1 MNLAF
6 RLTQS
11 TASRPDL
18 PASLAVNPCR
28 STWLGWCPDGT
39 VEIRSGK
46 VEIGQGILT
55 ALGQIAAHELR
66 LPIERIRMIPVQTG
80 VSPDEAVTSG
90 SLSIQESG
98 TAIRIVCAE
107 LRERLI
113 ARAAERWGIA
123 AVACIARDGLVTGP
137 NDNRLDYRDLDPASL
152 LEGEVGAIASAA
164 ANPSAHLPTPI
175 IGQSI
180 PRHDL
185 PAKIRGAPAY
195 LHDQRLPGLLHARVV
210 RAAIPGATLQSVS
223 ADALSSFGN
232 SVRLI
237 RDGNFLAVVAER
249 EWLAIRA
256 AEHLVA
262 ATRWQQPGL
271 PFDDQAVADWLRTQP
286 AESRVIA
293 EHAPETSALESS
305 AIPTGKIGGGTSP
318 AQSDPDAPTYEAV
331 FTKPFIAHASLM
343 PSCALA
349 RWTGQ
354 RLDIWTHSQ
363 GPYNLRADLALVFPD
378 ADIVVHH
385 AEGAGCYGH
394 NAADDVALDAA
405 LIARACGAPVRVL
418 WSRRD
423 ELIRAPLGS
432 AMAMRVRA
440 WMQGGHITR
449 WEHEVW
455 SAGHS
460 LRPGRAPTP
469 TLLAATEIASNR
481 FEPRESVNAALAAG
495 GGSERNAIPAYRFNA
510 MRIVNHRV
518 RNMPLRTSALRS
530 LGAFG
535 NVFALESAI
544 DDLAELA
551 HQDPIAFRLAHLDH
565 PRARRV
571 LETLAAR
578 RGATRPRH
586 EMTDTVTGT
595 GIGFAH
601 YKNSGAWCAVAADIE
616 VGESITVGKLTVVAD
631 LGEVIN
637 PDGARNQLEGGA
649 IQACSWTLLE
659 TMRIDRAEGPL
670 CTDWSAYPI
679 LNFSS
684 QPRVDVVLIEAA
696 NEPPLGAGECAHGP
710 TAAAIGNALKQ
721 ALGIRVKDLPLTRER
736 LMAAINA

>member
-1 MNLAF
+1 
-6 RLTQS
+6 
-11 TASRPDL
+11 
-18 PASLAVNPCR
+18 
-28 STWLGWCPDGT
+28 
-39 VEIRSGK
+39 
-46 VEIGQGILT
+46 
-55 ALGQIAAHELR
+55 
-66 LPIERIRMIPVQTG
+66 
-80 VSPDEAVTSG
+80 
-90 SLSIQESG
+90 
-98 TAIRIVCAE
+98 
-107 LRERLI
+107 
-113 ARAAERWGIA
+113 
-123 AVACIARDGLVTGP
+123 
-137 NDNRLDYRDLDPASL
+137 LD
-152 LEGEVGAIASAA
+152 
-164 ANPSAHLPTPI
+164 
-175 IGQSI
+175 
-180 PRHDL
+180 
-185 PAKIRGAPAY
+185 
-195 LHDQRLPGLLHARVV
+195 
-210 RAAIPGATLQSVS
+210 
-223 ADALSSFGN
+223 
-232 SVRLI
+232 
-237 RDGNFLAVVAER
+237 
-249 EWLAIRA
+249 
-256 AEHLVA
+256 
-262 ATRWQQPGL
+262 
-271 PFDDQAVADWLRTQP
+271 
-286 AESRVIA
+286 
-293 EHAPETSALESS
+293 SS
-305 AIPTGKIGGGTSP
+305 AIPTGEIGGGTSP
-318 AQSDPDAPTYEAV
+318 AQSDPDAPSYEAV

-349 RWTGQ
+349 QWTDQ

-378 ADIVVHH
+378 TDIVVHH
-385 AEGAGCYGH
+385 VEGAGCYGH
-394 NAADDVALDAA
+394 NAADDVALDTA

-432 AMAMRVRA
+432 AMTMRVRA

-578 RGATRPRH
+578 RSATGPSS

-616 VGESITVGKLTVVAD
+616 VAESITVRRLTVVAD

-637 PDGARNQLEGGA
+637 PDGALNQLEGGA

-659 TMRIDRAEGPL
+659 AMRIDRTEGPL
-670 CTDWSAYPI
+670 CTDWSTYPI

-696 NEPPLGAGECAHGP
+696 NEPSLGAGECAHGP

>member
-6 RLTQS
+6 RLTQ
-11 TASRPDL
+11 TPVSRPDL
-18 PASLAVNPCR
+18 PASLAVNPQR
-28 STWLGWCPDGT
+28 STWIGWCSDGT

-66 LPIERIRMIPVQTG
+66 LPIGRIRMIPVQTG
-80 VSPDEAVTSG
+80 LSPDEAVTSG
-90 SLSIQESG
+90 SLSVQESG

-113 ARAAERWGIA
+113 ARAAGRWGIEPG
-123 AVACIARDGLVTGP
+123 ACAARDGLVTGP
-137 NDNRLDYRDLDPASL
+137 DDRRVDYRDLDPASL
-152 LEGEVGAIASAA
+152 LEGEVATSAPAA
-164 ANPSAHLPTPI
+164 ANTPARHSAPV
-175 IGQSI
+175 IGQSV

-185 PAKIRGAPAY
+185 PPKIRGAAAY

-210 RAAIPGATLQSVS
+210 RAATPGATIQSVAS
-223 ADALSSFGN
+223 DALSSFGER
-232 SVRLI
+232 VRLI
-237 RDGNFLAVVAER
+237 RDGNFLAVVAEH
-249 EWLAIRA
+249 EWTAVRA
-256 AEHLVA
+256 AEHLAA
-262 ATRWQQPGL
+262 ATRWQQPEL
-271 PFDDQAVADWLRTQP
+271 PFDDVTVADWLRAQP
-286 AESRVIA
+286 VESRVIA
-293 EHAPETSALESS
+293 EHAPDTHDVKGST
-305 AIPTGKIGGGTSP
+305 IQTGEVATGTPP
-318 AQSDPDAPTYEAV
+318 APGTPDTPTYEAV

-349 RWTGQ
+349 QWTDQ
-354 RLDIWTHSQ
+354 RLDLWTHSQ
-363 GPYNLRADLALVFPD
+363 GPYNLRADLAHVFPD
-378 ADIVVHH
+378 TDIVVHH
-385 AEGAGCYGH
+385 VEGAGCYGH

-423 ELIRAPLGS
+423 ELIRAPIGS
-432 AMAMRVRA
+432 AMTMRIRA
-440 WMQGGHITR
+440 WMNDRRITR

-469 TLLAATEIASNR
+469 TLLAATEIASTP
-481 FEPRESVNAALAAG
+481 FEPREAVNAALAAG
-495 GGSERNAIPAYRFNA
+495 GGSERNAIPAYRFDA
-510 MRIVNHRV
+510 VKIVNHRV

-544 DDLAELA
+544 DELA
-551 HQDPIAFRLAHLDH
+551 ALANQDPIAFRLAHLDH

-571 LETLAAR
+571 LETLSTQR
-578 RGATRPRH
+578 TATDLPHRAN
-586 EMTDTVTGT
+586 DAVVGT
-595 GIGFAH
+595 GIGVAH

-616 VGESITVGKLTVVAD
+616 VAESITVRRLTVVAD
-631 LGEVIN
+631 LGQVIN
-637 PDGARNQLEGGA
+637 PDGALNQLEGGA

-659 TMRIDRAEGPL
+659 AMRIDRTEGPL
-670 CTDWSAYPI
+670 CTDWSTYPI

-684 QPRVDVVLIEAA
+684 QPRVNVVLVDASDQ
-696 NEPPLGAGECAHGP
+696 PPLGAGECAHGP
-710 TAAAIGNALKQ
+710 TAAAIANAVKQ

-736 LMAAINA
+736 LMAAVNA

>member
-6 RLTQS
+6 RITQ
-11 TASRPDL
+11 TPVSRPDL
-18 PASLAVNPCR
+18 PASLAVNPRR
-28 STWLGWCPDGT
+28 SAWLNWCPDGT

-66 LPIERIRMIPVQTG
+66 LPIGRIRMIPVQTG
-80 VSPDEAVTSG
+80 LSPDEAVTSG
-90 SLSIQESG
+90 SLSVQESG

-113 ARAAERWGIA
+113 ARAAGRWGIDPA
-123 AVACIARDGLVTGP
+123 ACAAHDGLVTGP
-137 NDNRLDYRDLDPASL
+137 DDRKLDYRDLDLASL
-152 LEGEVGAIASAA
+152 LEGEVAASAPA
-164 ANPSAHLPTPI
+164 AVNTPARHPAPV

-185 PAKIRGAPAY
+185 PPKLRGAAAY

-210 RAAIPGATLQSVS
+210 RAATPGATLQSVAS
-223 ADALSSFGN
+223 DALRSFGE

-237 RDGNFLAVVAER
+237 RDGNFLAVVAEH
-249 EWLAIRA
+249 EWTAVRA
-256 AEHLVA
+256 AEHLAA
-262 ATRWQQPGL
+262 ATRWQQPEL
-271 PFDDQAVADWLRTQP
+271 PFDDVTVADWLRAQP
-286 AESRVIA
+286 VESRVIA
-293 EHAPETSALESS
+293 EHAPDTNDVKGSTIQAGEVA
-305 AIPTGKIGGGTSP
+305 AGT
-318 AQSDPDAPTYEAV
+318 PDTPTYEAV

-349 RWTGQ
+349 QWTDQ
-354 RLDIWTHSQ
+354 RLDVWTHSQ

-378 ADIVVHH
+378 TDIVVHH
-385 AEGAGCYGH
+385 VEGAGCYGH

-423 ELIRAPLGS
+423 ELIRAPIGS
-432 AMAMRVRA
+432 AMTMRIRA
-440 WMQGGHITR
+440 WMNDGRITR

-481 FEPRESVNAALAAG
+481 FEPREAVNAGLAAG
-495 GGSERNAIPAYRFNA
+495 GGSERNAIPAYRFRE
-510 MRIVNHRV
+510 MKITNHRI
-518 RNMPLRTSALRS
+518 RTMPLRTSALRS

-544 DDLAELA
+544 DDLAELSG
-551 HQDPIAFRLAHLDH
+551 QSPIMFRLAHLDH

-571 LETLAAR
+571 LETLANSHHGPRASGHA
-578 RGATRPRH
+578 GAAI
-586 EMTDTVTGT
+586 GT

-616 VGESITVGKLTVVAD
+616 VAQAITVRRLTVVAD
-631 LGEVIN
+631 LGCVIN

-659 TMRIDRAEGPL
+659 SVRIDRAEGPL
-670 CTDWSAYPI
+670 CVDWSAYPI
-679 LNFSS
+679 INFSA
-684 QPRVDVVLIEAA
+684 QPQVDVLLIDAPD
-696 NEPPLGAGECAHGP
+696 EPSLGAGECAHGP